1 MICVS
6 DVQQLIHDWT
16 ERLGNPAQPSP
27 YKDALSEC
35 IYELNNLINR
45 SIQEE
50 LDYQDYLEQQANEC
64 SSNLKS
70 EDYAAA

>member
-6 DVQQLIHDWT
+6 DVQQLIQGWT
-16 ERLGNPAQPSP
+16 ERLGNPAQPAP
-27 YKDALSEC
+27 YRDALSEC
-35 IYELNNLINR
+35 VYDLNNLINR

-50 LDYQDYLEQQANEC
+50 LSYQDYLEQQADEYF
-64 SSNLKS
+64 SNLEP